1 MPVERSIQGSGAA
14 GRESPGDFKR
24 AAVIGEGSVVRGPKQ
39 SRRHVAPAFA
49 AARARR
55 SVVEATIG
63 YPAPLYRAIGH
74 PVTWM
79 GRWLAWLEAALNRAD
94 AGSATRRAAGVLAL
108 CLYLAPV
115 ALVAWAAT
123 RVCALRRRA
132 RFCLLALLAASL
144 PAQRSLAVH
153 VSAVADGLDA
163 SLDEGRRAVAKI
175 VGRNPDVLDEA
186 GVARAAIESLAE
198 NFSDGVVAPILWIA
212 LGGLVGG
219 ALYKAI
225 NTADSMIGHQNER
238 YKAFGWAA
246 ARLDDLV
253 NLPASRLAALW
264 LILGALASTP
274 GASARDAARAVWRD
288 ASRHRS
294 PNAGWPEAAMAGALG
309 LKLAGPRVYGE
320 TLVDD
325 AFMGSG
331 RREADAADIRR
342 ALRLFTRACAIQAG
356 MLAVGGGLGCA
367 GGDREGCGSEP
378 VSSGFKGLRR
388 HFRVAAPVLSGGLFA
403 KACRAVGHE
412 VCVERAAGYKIMRQ
426 TQ

>member
-1 MPVERSIQGSGAA
+1 MWFSFSLPLALAA
-14 GRESPGDFKR
+14 L
-24 AAVIGEGSVVRGPKQ
+24 I
-39 SRRHVAPAFA
+39 
-49 AARARR
+49 
-55 SVVEATIG
+55 VEALIG

-94 AGSATRRAAGVLAL
+94 ATSATRRAAGVLAL

-115 ALVAWAAT
+115 GVVAWAAT
-123 RVCALRRRA
+123 RACASGGPLGFA
-132 RFCLLALLAASL
+132 LLALLAASL
-144 PAQRSLAVH
+144 PAQRSLGVH
-153 VSAVADGLDA
+153 VNAVADGLNA
-163 SLDEGRRAVAKI
+163 SLEEGRRAVAKI

-225 NTADSMIGHQNER
+225 NTADSMIGHRDER
-238 YKAFGWAA
+238 HKAFGWAA
-246 ARLDDLV
+246 ARFDDLV

-264 LILGALASTP
+264 LILGALLTP
-274 GASARDAARAVWRD
+274 GASARDAARAIWRD
-288 ASRHRS
+288 ASHHRS

-309 LKLAGPRVYGE
+309 LRLAGPRVYGE

-325 AFMGSG
+325 GFMGSG

-356 MLAVGGGLGCA
+356 TLAAAAVW
-367 GGDREGCGSEP
+367 
-378 VSSGFKGLRR
+378 GLRW
-388 HFRVAAPVLSGGLFA
+388 A
-403 KACRAVGHE
+403 
-412 VCVERAAGYKIMRQ
+412 
-426 TQ
+426 